1 MALIKCSECGAEIS
15 DKATECPKCGCP
27 VEVSAATETAENKK
41 KGLVKLIII
50 IALMPCL
57 WDGQSV
63 PRRKWICAGKIL
75 NCLFLRTL
83 YRRGMPDG

>member
-41 KGLVKLIII
+41 K
-50 IALMPCL
+50 
-57 WDGQSV
+57 
-63 PRRKWICAGKIL
+63 
-75 NCLFLRTL
+75 
-83 YRRGMPDG
+83 